1 MSEGIRRRPDLSR
14 GSRALVLAAAAT
26 MTALWT
32 PLDAVA
38 QWPSDDA
45 EPAEFAMA
53 MNAKIL
59 CSGIWVQGR
68 DPELHAAADLRRF
81 DHFSWGEDFTYE
93 VDEERQRVIFSSPG
107 QPDRIAQYN
116 GDQGCA
122 ILPRGADE
130 VYFTPSDV
138 GRDWPLANWE
148 RWPTGDRLS
157 DGALPPEVD
166 AEALDAALDFAIGNH
181 EHGQNT
187 RAVVVVYKG
196 RIIGERYAPGI
207 PRDMP
212 HLSWSQGKSI
222 TAALVGVLAEQ
233 GELVV
238 EDPAPVAEWSDP
250 DDPRSAITIL
260 DLLRMSSGLDFNNH
274 GLGNPQSLTTEN
286 HHFRIYFDGIDVFR
300 HATSFPLEAEPGA
313 RWEYLNSDPLT
324 LGKIVRETVEARGD
338 DYHAFP
344 WTGLFDRIGIKNAV
358 LETDAWG
365 NFILTGYDYMSA
377 RDWARFGLLH
387 LDDGMWEGERI
398 LPQGWVD
405 LVSSPAPAHPT
416 DGYGGLFWLNA
427 GGAYDRMPPDAY
439 WPAGFMGQNTVIIPS
454 RDMVIVRLG
463 PSPGSFAPYLNKV
476 VGDIL
481 DVVSEGG

>member
-1 MSEGIRRRPDLSR
+1 MGLS
-14 GSRALVLAAAAT
+14 VPAT
-26 MTALWT
+26 
-32 PLDAVA
+32 VQA

-68 DPELHAAADLRRF
+68 DPEVHATADLRRF
-81 DHFSWGEDFTYE
+81 DHFSWGNDFSYE
-93 VDEERQRVIFSSPG
+93 IDEERRRVTFSAPG
-107 QPDRIAQYN
+107 QPDRVAQYN
-116 GDQGCA
+116 GDQGCS
-122 ILPRGADE
+122 ILPRGADG
-130 VYFTPSDV
+130 VYFTPSEV
-138 GRDWPLANWE
+138 GQEWPLAEWE

-157 DGALPPEVD
+157 DERLPAEVD
-166 AEALDAALDFAIGNH
+166 ADALNAALDYAIGNH

-207 PRDMP
+207 RRDMP
-212 HLSWSQGKSI
+212 HLSWSQGKSV
-222 TAALVGVLAEQ
+222 TAALIGVLVEQ
-233 GELVV
+233 GELSV

-260 DLLRMSSGLDFNNH
+260 DLLRMSSGLDFNNY
-274 GLGNPQSLTTEN
+274 GLGNANSLSTEN

-300 HATSFPLEAEPGA
+300 HAVSFPLEAEPGA

-387 LDDGMWEGERI
+387 LDDGMWEGQRI
-398 LPQGWVD
+398 LPEGWAE
-405 LVSSPAPAHPT
+405 LVSSPAPAHPS

-463 PSPGSFAPYLNKV
+463 PSPGGFAPYLNKV

-481 DVVSEGG
+481 DALNEGG

>member
-1 MSEGIRRRPDLSR
+1 MTHSEA
-14 GSRALVLAAAAT
+14 GSAVGQACRAALTVTVVA
-26 MTALWT
+26 TALALLAPAT
-32 PLDAVA
+32 VQA

-68 DPELHAAADLRRF
+68 DPEVHAAADLRRF
-81 DHFSWGEDFTYE
+81 DHFSWGDDFSYE
-93 VDEERQRVIFSSPG
+93 IDEERRRVTFSAPG
-107 QPDRIAQYN
+107 QPDRVAQYN
-116 GDQGCA
+116 GDQGCS
-122 ILPRGADE
+122 ILPRGADDI
-130 VYFTPSDV
+130 YFAPSEV
-138 GRDWPLANWE
+138 GREWPLAEWE

-157 DGALPPEVD
+157 DERLPAEVD
-166 AEALDAALDFAIGNH
+166 AEALNAALDYAIGNH

-187 RAVVVVYKG
+187 RAVVVVYNG
-196 RIIGERYAPGI
+196 RIIGERYAPGVS
-207 PRDMP
+207 RDMP
-212 HLSWSQGKSI
+212 HLSWSQGKSV
-222 TAALVGVLAEQ
+222 TAALVGVLVEQ
-233 GELVV
+233 GELSV

-250 DDPRSAITIL
+250 DDPRSSITIL
-260 DLLRMSSGLDFNNH
+260 DLLRMSSGLDFNNY
-274 GLGNPQSLTTEN
+274 GLGNPNSLTTEN

-300 HATSFPLEAEPGA
+300 HAVSFPLEAEPGA

-387 LDDGMWEGERI
+387 LNDGMWEGQRI
-398 LPQGWVD
+398 LPEGWAE
-405 LVSSPAPAHPT
+405 LVSAPAPAHPS

-463 PSPGSFAPYLNKV
+463 PSPGGFAPYLNKV
-476 VGDIL
+476 VGDLL
-481 DVVSEGG
+481 DAVHEGR